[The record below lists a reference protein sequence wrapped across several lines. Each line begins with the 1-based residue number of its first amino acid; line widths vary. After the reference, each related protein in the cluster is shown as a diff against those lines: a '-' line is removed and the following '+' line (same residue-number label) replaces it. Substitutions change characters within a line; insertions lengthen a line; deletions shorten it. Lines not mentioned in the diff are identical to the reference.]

1 MVLPIKNEMLKSEN
15 KITRNYNY
23 SKSLLMITSA
33 LLLSPYASAS
43 HTSNN
48 RAANNNEDTITV
60 TNASTGNSVEHFVES
75 DSAAGTKST
84 TPLIKTPQSI
94 SVINRTQMEV
104 QGAATVADALNYSS
118 GVVTN
123 YRGSS
128 NRNDEV
134 ITRGFR
140 YSPKF
145 LDGLSYGTNS
155 SGGTVGQIDPWLLER
170 VELVHGPASVLYGQ
184 VSPGGLIN
192 MTSKRPTAQ
201 PIHKIQMKAGNQS
214 LGELAFDF
222 GGALGDDIPVLYRL
236 NGILSTQ
243 KQFVKG
249 HKKERIAIAP
259 ALTWIPNN
267 NTTFTLLT
275 SYQYDPKAGYRN
287 FYPKIG
293 TVTPVSNVGY
303 IPYDMNLSEPSF
315 NQSRREQTSIGYMLE
330 HDIND
335 VFSFQQNLRYSKSN
349 ERTKYLVYVS
359 DLTPP
364 SIKRF
369 PQREHNEAQGI
380 SMDNQ
385 LKALFSTGNIE
396 HNVIS
401 GVDYK
406 WVNNHS
412 QFWRNRDEKGQYYFD
427 WSNPIWG
434 IPVNEK
440 DLSITLND
448 KKKLHQLGIYLQ
460 DQLSWEN
467 WNLVLSGRYDW
478 TETKQQNLI
487 RNTSKTRKDRAF
499 TGRAGLLYAFDNG
512 ISPYISYSTSFEPN
526 LSQGAPGTPAFKP
539 TTGEQ
544 TEIGI
549 KFQPK
554 DHNTLLTLSLFDITQ
569 KNITTTKPGAAFS
582 EQIGKI
588 GSKGV
593 EAEIHSQITPEINL
607 IAAYSYTDTK
617 TKSDLRTARVGKRVP
632 SIPEHAASAWGSY
645 SFQQTALKGF
655 TLGAGVRYIGST
667 SGDYE
672 ETFHVNPY
680 TLYDLMAKYDL
691 GEASPQLKGASVQLN
706 VNNLTNKRYVA
717 SCSNEGA
724 CFYGSGRSIFATV
737 KYSW

>member
-1 MVLPIKNEMLKSEN
+1 MVLPIKNKASKTA
-15 KITRNYNY
+15 KIITINYNY
-23 SKSLLMITSA
+23 NKLFLTFTSA
-33 LLLSPYASAS
+33 LLLSPYASA
-43 HTSNN
+43 NN
-48 RAANNNEDTITV
+48 GTVNNNEYTV
-60 TNASTGNSVEHFVES
+60 TVTSTIKGSSEKHFVES
-75 DSAAGTKST
+75 DSTAGTKSL

-94 SVINRTQMEV
+94 SVINRTQMEA
-104 QGAATVADALNYSS
+104 QGATTVADSLNYSS

-134 ITRGFR
+134 IARGFR
-140 YSPKF
+140 YAPKF

-170 VELVHGPASVLYGQ
+170 IELVHGPASVLYGQ
-184 VSPGGLIN
+184 VSPGGLVN
-192 MTSKRPTAQ
+192 MTSKRPTAET
-201 PIHKIQMKAGNQS
+201 IRKVQMKAGNQS

-236 NGILSTQ
+236 NGIVSTQ
-243 KQFVKG
+243 KQFVKDY
-249 HKKERIAIAP
+249 KKERIAIAP

-275 SYQYDPKAGYRN
+275 SYQYDPKAGFRN
-287 FYPKIG
+287 FYPKKG
-293 TVTPVSNVGY
+293 TVTPVPNAGY
-303 IPYDMNLSEPSF
+303 IPHDMNLSDPSY
-315 NQSRREQTSIGYMLE
+315 NQVRREQSSIGYILE
-330 HDIND
+330 HDFND
-335 VFSFQQNLRYSKSN
+335 IFSFQQNLRYSTSN
-349 ERTKYLVYVS
+349 ERSKYLVFAS
-359 DLTPP
+359 DPTPP
-364 SIKRF
+364 TIKRF
-369 PQREHNEAQGI
+369 PQREHNESQGV

-385 LKALFSTGNIE
+385 LKAFFSTGNFE
-396 HNVIS
+396 HSVIS
-401 GVDYK
+401 GIDYK
-406 WVNNHS
+406 WVNNHNK
-412 QFWRNRDEKGQYYFD
+412 FWRDWDEKGKHNFD
-427 WSNPIWG
+427 WSNPVWG
-434 IPVNEK
+434 IPVDEK
-440 DLSITLND
+440 ELSLALND
-448 KKKLHQLGIYLQ
+448 KKKLHQLGVYVQ

-467 WNLVLSGRYDW
+467 WNLALSGRYDW
-478 TETKQQNLI
+478 TETKQQDIIKNKS
-487 RNTSKTRKDRAF
+487 TTQKDRAF

-569 KNITTTKPGAAFS
+569 KNVTSRNPVTRFS

-588 GSKGV
+588 GSKGA
-593 EAEIHSQITPEINL
+593 EAEINSQITPEINL
-607 IAAYSYTDTK
+607 IASYSYTDTK
-617 TKSDLRTARVGKRVP
+617 TKSDNNTSRIGKRVP
-632 SIPEHAASAWGSY
+632 SIPEHAAAAWGSY
-645 SFQQTALKGF
+645 SFTQTALKGF
-655 TLGAGVRYIGST
+655 TLGAGMRYIGST

-672 ETFHVNPY
+672 ETFHVKPY

-717 SCSNEGA
+717 SCTNEGA
-724 CFYGSGRSIFATV
+724 CFYGNGRSIVATV
-737 KYSW
+737 EYTW

>member
-1 MVLPIKNEMLKSEN
+1 MVLPIQNETLKTE
-15 KITRNYNY
+15 KIIIRNNNYN
-23 SKSLLMITSA
+23 KLFLTLTSA
-33 LLLSPYASAS
+33 LLLSPQASAN
-43 HTSNN
+43 NN
-48 RAANNNEDTITV
+48 RTANNNEDTVIV
-60 TNASTGNSVEHFVES
+60 TGEMNGHPEKNFVES
-75 DSAAGTKST
+75 DSAAGTKSL

-94 SVINRTQMEV
+94 SVINRTQIEA
-104 QGAATVADALNYSS
+104 QGAMTVADALNYSS

-140 YSPKF
+140 YAPKF
-145 LDGLSYGTNS
+145 LDGLSYGSNS
-155 SGGTVGQIDPWLLER
+155 SAGTVGQIDPWLLER

-201 PIHKIQMKAGNQS
+201 TIRKVQMKAGNHS

-222 GGALGDDIPVLYRL
+222 GGAMGDHIPVLYRL
-236 NGILSTQ
+236 NGLVSTQ
-243 KQFVKG
+243 KQFVKDY
-249 HKKERIAIAP
+249 KKERIAIAP

-293 TVTPVSNVGY
+293 TVTPVTDVGY
-303 IPYDMNLSEPSF
+303 MPYNMNLSDPAF
-315 NQSRREQTSIGYMLE
+315 NQARREQSSIGYILE

-335 VFSFQQNLRYSKSN
+335 VFSFQQNLRYSRSD
-349 ERTKYLVYVS
+349 ERSKYLVYAT
-359 DLTPP
+359 DLTPTT
-364 SIKRF
+364 IGRF
-369 PQREHNEAQGI
+369 PQREHNEIQGI
-380 SMDNQ
+380 SVDNQ
-385 LKALFSTGNIE
+385 LKAFFSMGNIE
-396 HNVIS
+396 HSVIS
-401 GVDYK
+401 GIDYK
-406 WVNNHS
+406 WVDNHS
-412 QFWRNRDEKGQYYFD
+412 KLWRNRDKEGKYHFD
-427 WSNPIWG
+427 WSNPTWG
-434 IPVNEK
+434 IPANEK
-440 DLSITLND
+440 DLSLIQND
-448 KKKLHQLGIYLQ
+448 KKKLHQLGGYLQ

-467 WNLVLSGRYDW
+467 WNLALSGRYDW
-478 TETKQQNLI
+478 TETTQQNLI
-487 RNTSKTRKDRAF
+487 NSTTKIQKDRAF
-499 TGRAGLLYAFDNG
+499 TGRAGLLYAFDSG

-526 LSQGAPGTPAFKP
+526 LAQGAPGTAAFKP

-554 DHNTLLTLSLFDITQ
+554 GHDTLLTFSLFDITQ
-569 KNITTTKPGAAFS
+569 KNVTTSNPVIRFS

-617 TKSDLRTARVGKRVP
+617 TKRDGRAARVGKKVP

-645 SFQQTALKGF
+645 SFTQTALKGF
-655 TLGAGVRYIGST
+655 TLGAGVRYVGST
-667 SGDYE
+667 SGDYKE
-672 ETFHVNPY
+672 SFHVNPY

-691 GEASPQLKGASVQLN
+691 GEAAFQLKGASIQLN

-717 SCSNEGA
+717 SCSNVEA
-724 CFYGSGRSIFATV
+724 CFYGSGRSIVATV
-737 KYSW
+737 EYNW

>member
-1 MVLPIKNEMLKSEN
+1 MVLLIKNQTVKTAI
-15 KITRNYNY
+15 KIKEKHNYN
-23 SKSLLMITSA
+23 KLPLILTST
-33 LLLSPYASAS
+33 LLLSPYAV
-43 HTSNN
+43 
-48 RAANNNEDTITV
+48 ANPGTVSDKEDIITV
-60 TNASTGNSVEHFVES
+60 TSTNQSNSVKHFVES
-75 DSAAGTKST
+75 DSTAGTKSS

-94 SVINRTQMEV
+94 SVVNRTQMEA
-104 QGAATVADALNYSS
+104 QGAMTVADALNYSS

-140 YSPKF
+140 YAPKF

-155 SGGTVGQIDPWLLER
+155 SSGTVGQIDPWLLER

-214 LGELAFDF
+214 LGEMAFDF
-222 GGALGDDIPVLYRL
+222 GGALSDDMSVLYRL
-236 NGILSTQ
+236 NGVLSTQ

-249 HKKERIAIAP
+249 FKKERIAIAP

-275 SYQYDPKAGYRN
+275 SYQFDPKAGYRN
-287 FYPKIG
+287 FYPKDG
-293 TVTPVSNVGY
+293 TITPVPNAGY
-303 IPYDMNLSEPSF
+303 IPYNMNFSDPSF
-315 NQSRREQTSIGYMLE
+315 NQARREQLSIGYILE

-335 VFSFQQNLRYSKSN
+335 VFSFQQNLRYSQSD
-349 ERTKYLVYVS
+349 ERYKYLVLAS
-359 DLTPP
+359 DTNRP
-364 SIKRF
+364 IITRF
-369 PQREHNEAQGI
+369 PQHDHNESQGI

-385 LKALFSTGNIE
+385 LKALFSVGSIE
-396 HNVIS
+396 HNIIS
-401 GVDYK
+401 GIDYK
-406 WVNNHS
+406 WVNNHNK
-412 QFWRNRDEKGQYYFD
+412 FWRDWDENGTYNFD
-427 WSNPIWG
+427 WSNPVWG
-434 IPVNEK
+434 VHVDENG
-440 DLSITLND
+440 LSLNRNR
-448 KKKLHQLGIYLQ
+448 KNRLHQLGVYLQ

-478 TETKQQNLI
+478 TETKQQDLMKS
-487 RNTSKTRKDRAF
+487 TSTTQKDRAF

-526 LSQGAPGTPAFKP
+526 LDQGKPGTPAFKP
-539 TTGEQ
+539 TSGKQ

-569 KNITTTKPGAAFS
+569 KNVTSRNPVTRFS

-588 GSKGV
+588 GSKGA
-593 EAEIHSQITPEINL
+593 EAEIRSQITPEINL
-607 IAAYSYTDTK
+607 TASYTYTDTK
-617 TKSDLRTARVGKRVP
+617 TKDDHNTSRIGKRVP

-645 SFQQTALKGF
+645 TFTQTALKGF
-655 TLGAGVRYIGST
+655 TLGAGVRYTGST
-667 SGDYE
+667 SGDYS
-672 ETFHVNPY
+672 ETFHVKPY

-691 GEASPQLKGASVQLN
+691 GEASSQLKGANVRLN
-706 VNNLTNKRYVA
+706 VNNLANKHYVA
-717 SCSNEGA
+717 SCSNAGA
-724 CFYGSGRSIFATV
+724 CFYGSGRSIVATV
-737 KYSW
+737 EYSW

>member
-1 MVLPIKNEMLKSEN
+1 MESMVLPIKNEILKTAKRTN
-15 KITRNYNY
+15 RNYNY
-23 SKSLLMITSA
+23 NKLFLSLTSI
-33 LLLSPYASAS
+33 LLLSPYASA
-43 HTSNN
+43 NN
-48 RAANNNEDTITV
+48 GTANNSEDTLIV
-60 TNASTGNSVEHFVES
+60 TSKMKGYPEKNFVES
-75 DSAAGTKST
+75 DSAAGTKSL

-94 SVINRTQMEV
+94 SVINRTQMEA
-104 QGAATVADALNYSS
+104 QGAMSVADALNYSS

-140 YSPKF
+140 YAPKF
-145 LDGLSYGTNS
+145 LDGLSYNN
-155 SGGTVGQIDPWLLER
+155 QLDPWLLER

-192 MTSKRPTAQ
+192 MTSKRPTDQ
-201 PIHKIQMKAGNQS
+201 PIHKVQMKAGNQS

-222 GGALGDDIPVLYRL
+222 GGALGDNIPVLYRL
-236 NGILSTQ
+236 NGVLSTQ
-243 KQFVKG
+243 KQFVKDY
-249 HKKERIAIAP
+249 KKERIAIAP

-275 SYQYDPKAGYRN
+275 SYQYDPKAGFRN

-293 TVTPVSNVGY
+293 TVTSVPNAGY
-303 IPYDMNLSEPSF
+303 IPYKMNLSDPSF
-315 NQSRREQTSIGYMLE
+315 NQSRREQGSIGYILE
-330 HDIND
+330 HDIDD
-335 VFSFQQNLRYSKSN
+335 VFSFQQNLRYSKSD
-349 ERTKYLVYVS
+349 ERTKYLVYAS
-359 DLTPP
+359 DLTPTT
-364 SIKRF
+364 IKRF
-369 PQREHNEAQGI
+369 PQREHNDAQAI
-380 SMDNQ
+380 NVDNQ
-385 LKALFSTGNIE
+385 LKALFSMSNIE

-401 GVDYK
+401 GIDYK
-406 WVNNHS
+406 WVDSHS
-412 QFWRNRDEKGQYYFD
+412 KLWRNRDKEGKHDFD

-434 IPVNEK
+434 IPVNENE
-440 DLSITLND
+440 LSLSLNN
-448 KKKLHQLGIYLQ
+448 KKKLHQLGVYGQ

-487 RNTSKTRKDRAF
+487 KNTSTTQKDRAF

-526 LSQGAPGTPAFKP
+526 LDQGKSGTPAFKP
-539 TTGEQ
+539 TKGEQ

-569 KNITTTKPGAAFS
+569 KNVTTSVPGAGFS

-593 EAEIHSQITPEINL
+593 EAEVHSQITPEINL
-607 IAAYSYTDTK
+607 IASYTYTDTK
-617 TKSDLRTARVGKRVP
+617 TKDDLRTARVGKRVP

-645 SFQQTALKGF
+645 SFTQTALKGF
-655 TLGAGVRYIGST
+655 TLGAGVRYTGST

-672 ETFHVNPY
+672 ETFHVKPY

-717 SCSNEGA
+717 SCSNAGA
-724 CFYGSGRSIFATV
+724 CFYGSGRSIVATV
-737 KYSW
+737 EYTW

>member
-1 MVLPIKNEMLKSEN
+1 MVLPIKNETLKTV
-15 KITRNYNY
+15 KKTIKNYNY
-23 SKSLLMITSA
+23 NKLFLSLTSV
-33 LLLSPYASAS
+33 LLLSPYASA
-43 HTSNN
+43 NN
-48 RAANNNEDTITV
+48 GTANNSEDTLIV
-60 TNASTGNSVEHFVES
+60 TGRMKGYSEKNFVES
-75 DSAAGTKST
+75 DSTAGTKSL

-94 SVINRTQMEV
+94 SVINRAQMEA
-104 QGAATVADALNYSS
+104 QGATSVADALNYSS

-140 YSPKF
+140 YAPKF
-145 LDGLSYGTNS
+145 LDGLSYSN
-155 SGGTVGQIDPWLLER
+155 QLDPWLLER

-192 MTSKRPTAQ
+192 MTSKRPTDQ
-201 PIHKIQMKAGNQS
+201 PVHKVQMKGGNRS

-222 GGALGDDIPVLYRL
+222 GGDFGDDIPVLYRL
-236 NGILSTQ
+236 NGVLSTQ
-243 KQFVKG
+243 KQFVKDY
-249 HKKERIAIAP
+249 KKERIAIAP

-275 SYQYDPKAGYRN
+275 SYQYDPKAGFRN
-287 FYPKIG
+287 FYPKKG
-293 TVTPVSNVGY
+293 TVTSVPNVGY
-303 IPYDMNLSEPSF
+303 IPYKMNLSDPSF
-315 NQSRREQTSIGYMLE
+315 NQARREQSSIGYILE

-335 VFSFQQNLRYSKSN
+335 VFSFQQNLRYSRAN
-349 ERTKYLVYVS
+349 ERFKLFVYTS
-359 DLTPP
+359 DVKGLPT
-364 SIKRF
+364 SIQRR
-369 PQREHNEAQGI
+369 PQREYSKTQSFN
-380 SMDNQ
+380 MDNQ
-385 LKALFSTGNIE
+385 LKAQFSTSNID

-401 GVDYK
+401 GIDYK
-406 WVNNHS
+406 WADSHNKRWLKNGS
-412 QFWRNRDEKGQYYFD
+412 QYSFD
-427 WSNPIWG
+427 WSNPTWG
-434 IPVNEK
+434 IPVNENELP
-440 DLSITLND
+440 LSLND
-448 KKKLHQLGIYLQ
+448 KKKLYQLGAYVQ

-478 TETKQQNLI
+478 TETRQQNILKGSL
-487 RNTSKTRKDRAF
+487 TTQKDRAF

-526 LSQGAPGTPAFKP
+526 LAQGAPGTAAFKP

-554 DHNTLLTLSLFDITQ
+554 DHDTLLTLSLFDITQ
-569 KNITTTKPGAAFS
+569 KNVTTRNPVTRFS

-588 GSKGV
+588 GSKGA

-607 IAAYSYTDTK
+607 TASYTYTDTK
-617 TKSDLRTARVGKRVP
+617 TKDDSNTSRISKRVP
-632 SIPEHAASAWGSY
+632 SVPEHAASAWGSY
-645 SFQQTALKGF
+645 SFTQTTLKGF
-655 TLGAGVRYIGST
+655 TLGTGVRYIGST

-672 ETFHVNPY
+672 ETFHVKPY
-680 TLYDLMAKYDL
+680 ALYDLMAKYDL

-717 SCSNEGA
+717 SCSNVEA
-724 CFYGSGRSIFATV
+724 CFYGSGRSIVATV
-737 KYSW
+737 EYNW

>member
-1 MVLPIKNEMLKSEN
+1 MVLPIKNKTLKAAN
-15 KITRNYNY
+15 KTNRNNNYN
-23 SKSLLMITSA
+23 KLFLTITSA

-43 HTSNN
+43 NN
-48 RAANNNEDTITV
+48 TANNNEDIITV
-60 TNASTGNSVEHFVES
+60 TSTNKGNSVEHFVES

-94 SVINRTQMEV
+94 SVINRTQMEA
-104 QGAATVADALNYSS
+104 QGVTTVADALNYSS

-134 ITRGFR
+134 IIRGFR
-140 YSPKF
+140 YASKF
-145 LDGLSYGTNS
+145 LDGLSYAT
-155 SGGTVGQIDPWLLER
+155 GGQVDPWLLER

-184 VSPGGLIN
+184 ISPGGLIN
-192 MTSKRPTAQ
+192 MTSKKPTAQ
-201 PIHKIQMKAGNQS
+201 PIHEVQLKAGSHS

-222 GGALGDDIPVLYRL
+222 GGALNDDISVLYRL

-243 KQFVKG
+243 KQFVKDY
-249 HKKERIAIAP
+249 KKERIAIAP

-287 FYPKIG
+287 FYPKTG
-293 TVTPVSNVGY
+293 TVTPVPNVGY
-303 IPYDMNLSEPSF
+303 IPYDMNLSDPSF
-315 NQSRREQTSIGYMLE
+315 NQARREQTSIGYMLE
-330 HDIND
+330 HDID
-335 VFSFQQNLRYSKSN
+335 DIFSFQQNLRYSKLD
-349 ERTKYLVYVS
+349 ERFKLFVYSSDTKKP
-359 DLTPP
+359 TT
-364 SIKRF
+364 IQRI
-369 PQREHNEAQGI
+369 PQKEYGEAQTF
-380 SMDNQ
+380 SVDNQ
-385 LKALFSTGNIE
+385 LKAQFSTGNIE

-406 WVNNHS
+406 WVDNHNKR
-412 QFWRNRDEKGQYYFD
+412 WNKKGDQYNFD
-427 WSNPIWG
+427 WAHPTRS
-434 IPVNEK
+434 IPVSENS
-440 DLSITLND
+440 LSLALND
-448 KKKLHQLGIYLQ
+448 KKKLHQLGAYVQ
-460 DQLSWEN
+460 DQLGWEN

-478 TETKQQNLI
+478 TETKQHDLI
-487 RNTSKTRKDRAF
+487 KDKSTTQKDRAF

-539 TTGEQ
+539 TTGAQ

-569 KNITTTKPGAAFS
+569 KNVTSRNPVTRVS

-588 GSKGV
+588 GSKGA

-607 IAAYSYTDTK
+607 IATYTYTDTK
-617 TKSDLRTARVGKRVP
+617 TKGDSNASRIGKRVP
-632 SIPEHAASAWGSY
+632 SIPEHTASAWGSY
-645 SFQQTALKGF
+645 SFTQTALKGF
-655 TLGAGVRYIGST
+655 TLGAGVRYIGTT

-672 ETFHVNPY
+672 ETFHVQPY
-680 TLYDLMAKYDL
+680 SLYDLMAKYDL

-706 VNNLTNKRYVA
+706 VNNLSNKRYVA
-717 SCSNEGA
+717 SCSNKEA
-724 CFYGSGRSIFATV
+724 CFYGGGRSIFATV
-737 KYSW
+737 SYSW

>member
-1 MVLPIKNEMLKSEN
+1 MVLPIQNEILKTE
-15 KITRNYNY
+15 KRIMRNYNY
-23 SKSLLMITSA
+23 NKLFLTLTSA
-33 LLLSPYASAS
+33 LLLSPYASA
-43 HTSNN
+43 NN
-48 RAANNNEDTITV
+48 NGSANNTEDTVIV
-60 TNASTGNSVEHFVES
+60 TGGIKEHAEKNFVES
-75 DSAAGTKST
+75 DSAAGTKSL

-94 SVINRTQMEV
+94 SVINRTQIEA
-104 QGAATVADALNYSS
+104 QGATTVADALNYSS

-140 YSPKF
+140 YAPKF
-145 LDGLSYGTNS
+145 LDGLSYGN
-155 SGGTVGQIDPWLLER
+155 QLEPWLLER

-192 MTSKRPTAQ
+192 MTSKRPTDQ
-201 PIHKIQMKAGNQS
+201 PIHKVQMKAGNRS

-222 GGALGDDIPVLYRL
+222 GGALGDGTPVLYRL
-236 NGILSTQ
+236 NGVLSTQ
-243 KQFVKG
+243 KQFVKDY
-249 HKKERIAIAP
+249 KKERIAIAP

-275 SYQYDPKAGYRN
+275 SYQYDPKAGFRN
-287 FYPKIG
+287 FYPKKG
-293 TVTPVSNVGY
+293 TVTSVPNVGY
-303 IPYDMNLSEPSF
+303 IPYKMNLSDPSF
-315 NQSRREQTSIGYMLE
+315 NQSRREQSSIGYLLE

-335 VFSFQQNLRYSKSN
+335 VFSFQQNLRYSRAN
-349 ERTKYLVYVS
+349 ERFKLFVYTS
-359 DLTPP
+359 DVKGLPT
-364 SIKRF
+364 IIQRR
-369 PQREHNEAQGI
+369 PQREYSNTQ
-380 SMDNQ
+380 SFNMDNQ
-385 LKALFSTGNIE
+385 LKAQFSTSNID

-401 GVDYK
+401 GIDYK
-406 WVNNHS
+406 WVDSHNKRWHKSGS
-412 QFWRNRDEKGQYYFD
+412 QYSFD
-427 WSNPIWG
+427 WSNPTWG
-434 IPVNEK
+434 IPVNESE
-440 DLSITLND
+440 LSLSLND
-448 KKKLHQLGIYLQ
+448 KKKLYQLGTYVQ

-478 TETKQQNLI
+478 TETKQQNILKGSL
-487 RNTSKTRKDRAF
+487 TTQKDRAF
-499 TGRAGLLYAFDNG
+499 TGRAGLLYAFDSG

-526 LSQGAPGTPAFKP
+526 LAQGAPGTAAFKP

-554 DHNTLLTLSLFDITQ
+554 GHDTLLTLSLFDITQ
-569 KNITTTKPGAAFS
+569 KNVTTSNPVTRFS

-617 TKSDLRTARVGKRVP
+617 TKRDGRAARVGKRVP

-645 SFQQTALKGF
+645 SFTQTALKGF

-672 ETFHVNPY
+672 ESFHVKPY
-680 TLYDLMAKYDL
+680 TLYDLMAKYNL
-691 GEASPQLKGASVQLN
+691 GEAFPQLKGASVQLN

-717 SCSNEGA
+717 SCSNVEA
-724 CFYGSGRSIFATV
+724 CFYGSGRSIVATV
-737 KYSW
+737 EYSW

>member
-1 MVLPIKNEMLKSEN
+1 MVLPIKNNASKAAKRMT
-15 KITRNYNY
+15 INYNY
-23 SKSLLMITSA
+23 NKLFLTFTSA
-33 LLLSPYASAS
+33 LLLSPYASA
-43 HTSNN
+43 NN
-48 RAANNNEDTITV
+48 GTDNNNEYTV
-60 TNASTGNSVEHFVES
+60 TVTSEIKGNSEKNFVES
-75 DSAAGTKST
+75 DSAAGTKSL

-94 SVINRTQMEV
+94 SVINRTQMEA
-104 QGAATVADALNYSS
+104 QGVATVADSLNYSS

-140 YSPKF
+140 YAPKF
-145 LDGLSYGTNS
+145 LDGLSYGN
-155 SGGTVGQIDPWLLER
+155 QIDPWLLER

-192 MTSKRPTAQ
+192 MTSKKPTAQ
-201 PIHKIQMKAGNQS
+201 PIHKVQMKAGNQS

-243 KQFVKG
+243 KQFVKDY
-249 HKKERIAIAP
+249 KKERIAIAP

-293 TVTPVSNVGY
+293 TVTSAPNVGY
-303 IPYDMNLSEPSF
+303 IPYDMNLSDPSF
-315 NQSRREQTSIGYMLE
+315 NQARREQGSIGYLLD

-335 VFSFQQNLRYSKSN
+335 VFSFQQNLRYSSSN
-349 ERTKYLVYVS
+349 ERYKLFVYVS
-359 DLTPP
+359 DIKDQPT
-364 SIKRF
+364 SIQRR
-369 PQREHNEAQGI
+369 PQKEYSEAQTF
-380 SMDNQ
+380 SMDNH
-385 LKALFSTGNIE
+385 LKAQFSTSNID
-396 HNVIS
+396 HNVTS
-401 GVDYK
+401 GIDYK
-406 WVNNHS
+406 WVDSHNKRWQKNG
-412 QFWRNRDEKGQYYFD
+412 DQYKFD
-427 WSNPIWG
+427 WSNPTRSV
-434 IPVNEK
+434 PVDEK
-440 DLSITLND
+440 ELSLALND
-448 KKKLHQLGIYLQ
+448 KKKLHQLGVYVQ

-478 TETKQQNLI
+478 TETKQQDILK
-487 RNTSKTRKDRAF
+487 SKSTTQKDRAF

-569 KNITTTKPGAAFS
+569 KNVTSRNPVTRFS

-588 GSKGV
+588 GSKGA

-607 IAAYSYTDTK
+607 IASYTYTDTK
-617 TKSDLRTARVGKRVP
+617 TKSDSNASRIGKRSP

-645 SFQQTALKGF
+645 SFTQTALKGF
-655 TLGAGVRYIGST
+655 TLGAGVRYTGST
-667 SGDYE
+667 SGDYA
-672 ETFHVNPY
+672 ETFHVKSY

-691 GEASPQLKGASVQLN
+691 GEASPRLKGANIQLN
-706 VNNLTNKRYVA
+706 VNNLTNKHYVA
-717 SCSNEGA
+717 SCSNTEA
-724 CFYGSGRSIFATV
+724 CFYGSGRSIVAMME
-737 KYSW
+737 YSW

>member
-1 MVLPIKNEMLKSEN
+1 MVLPIKNKTLKTAKRTN
-15 KITRNYNY
+15 RNYNY
-23 SKSLLMITSA
+23 NKLFLSLTSI
-33 LLLSPYASAS
+33 LLLSPYASA
-43 HTSNN
+43 NN
-48 RAANNNEDTITV
+48 GTANNNEDTLIITGKMEGYSEK
-60 TNASTGNSVEHFVES
+60 NFVES
-75 DSAAGTKST
+75 DSAAGTKSL

-94 SVINRTQMEV
+94 SVINRTQIEA
-104 QGAATVADALNYSS
+104 QGAMSVADTLNYSS

-140 YSPKF
+140 YAPKF
-145 LDGLSYGTNS
+145 LDGLSYGN
-155 SGGTVGQIDPWLLER
+155 QLDPWLLER

-192 MTSKRPTAQ
+192 MTSKRPTDQ
-201 PIHKIQMKAGNQS
+201 PIHKVQMKAGNRS

-236 NGILSTQ
+236 NGVLSTQ
-243 KQFVKG
+243 KQFVKDY
-249 HKKERIAIAP
+249 KKERIAIAP

-275 SYQYDPKAGYRN
+275 SYQYDPKAGFRN
-287 FYPKIG
+287 FYPKKG
-293 TVTPVSNVGY
+293 TVTSVPNVGY
-303 IPYDMNLSEPSF
+303 IPYKMNLSEPSF
-315 NQSRREQTSIGYMLE
+315 NQSRREQYSIGYILE

-335 VFSFQQNLRYSKSN
+335 VFSFQQNLRYSKAN
-349 ERTKYLVYVS
+349 ERFKLFVYVS
-359 DLTPP
+359 DVKDLPT
-364 SIKRF
+364 SIQRR
-369 PQREHNEAQGI
+369 PQREYSKTQSFNV
-380 SMDNQ
+380 DNQ
-385 LKALFSTGNIE
+385 LKAQFSTSNID

-401 GVDYK
+401 GIDYK
-406 WVNNHS
+406 WADSHNKRWHKSGS
-412 QFWRNRDEKGQYYFD
+412 QYDFD
-427 WSNPIWG
+427 WSNPAWG
-434 IPVNEK
+434 IPVNENE
-440 DLSITLND
+440 LSLSLND
-448 KKKLHQLGIYLQ
+448 KKKLYQLGAYVQ

-478 TETKQQNLI
+478 TETKQQDI
-487 RNTSKTRKDRAF
+487 IKDSSTTQKDRAF

-554 DHNTLLTLSLFDITQ
+554 DHDTLLTLSLFDITQ
-569 KNITTTKPGAAFS
+569 KNVTTRNPVTRFS

-588 GSKGV
+588 GSKGA

-607 IAAYSYTDTK
+607 MASYTYTDTK
-617 TKSDLRTARVGKRVP
+617 TKDDSNTSRIGQRVP
-632 SIPEHAASAWGSY
+632 SVPEHAASAWGSY
-645 SFQQTALKGF
+645 SFTQTALKGF

-672 ETFHVNPY
+672 ETFHVKPY

-717 SCSNEGA
+717 SCSNVEA
-724 CFYGSGRSIFATV
+724 CFYGSGRSIVATV
-737 KYSW
+737 EYNW